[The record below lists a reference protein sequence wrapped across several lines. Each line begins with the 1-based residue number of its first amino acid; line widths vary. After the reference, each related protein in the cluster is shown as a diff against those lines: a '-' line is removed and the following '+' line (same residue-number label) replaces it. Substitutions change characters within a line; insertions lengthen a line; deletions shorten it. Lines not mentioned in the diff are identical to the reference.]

1 MKKTFLSFA
10 MAALMVAGMASC
22 GNKSDKAA
30 AGEATAEG
38 EKQQTEQP
46 AEAPAKDTVV
56 EKAHFTATFSSKFK
70 DIESFN
76 NDNQVLFR
84 IPDPNSQ
91 YGHLGQ
97 ISITATPGWEKGLD
111 AWIQEHMKSHSS
123 AKAADDV
130 TFGGITWKQ
139 VRHDALDS
147 PVYLFAALPEKGVAE
162 VNLQK
167 IDIDNA
173 DAKAVLESIKLK

>member
-1 MKKTFLSFA
+1 MKKTIFSFA
-10 MAALMVAGMASC
+10 IAAVAALMASC
-22 GNKSDKAA
+22 GGKTGNAA
-30 AGEATAEG
+30 GGEATAEN
-38 EKQQTEQP
+38 EQATEQT
-46 AEAPAKDTVV
+46 AAAASEGTSV
-56 EKAHFTATFSSKFK
+56 EKEHFTATFPSNFK

-84 IPDPNSQ
+84 IPKPDSE

-111 AWIQEHMKSHSS
+111 AWIQEHMNSHSS

-130 TFGGITWKQ
+130 TCGGITWKQ

-147 PVYLFAALPEKGVAE
+147 PIYLFAELPEKGVVE

-173 DAKAVLESIKLK
+173 DAKSVLESIKLK

>member
-1 MKKTFLSFA
+1 MKKTIFSFA
-10 MAALMVAGMASC
+10 IAAIAALTMVSC
-22 GNKSDKAA
+22 GNKTDNA
-30 AGEATAEG
+30 AGGEAAAEG
-38 EKQQTEQP
+38 EQATEQT
-46 AEAPAKDTVV
+46 AEAASESISV
-56 EKAHFTATFSSKFK
+56 EKEHFTATFPSNFK

-84 IPDPNSQ
+84 IPNPDSE

-97 ISITATPGWEKGLD
+97 ISITATPGWELD
-111 AWIQEHMKSHSS
+111 AWIQEHMNLHSS

-147 PVYLFAALPEKGVAE
+147 PIYLFAELPEKGVVE

-173 DAKAVLESIKLK
+173 DAKSVLESIKLK